1 MAPIFRMVC
10 SPVALAG
17 GPKGWTAETLRD
29 GEVALVVDDVRT
41 EKKNRMVNEPVVFY
55 THGLHQADEF
65 VVNSVSK
72 DKISG
77 YISVPK
83 NQTSAAALGH

>member
-1 MAPIFRMVC
+1 MVELR
-10 SPVALAG
+10 SAD
-17 GPKGWTAETLRD
+17 PKKNQFT
-29 GEVALVVDDVRT
+29 VALVVDDIRT

-55 THGLHQADEF
+55 PQGMHQADEF
-65 VVNSVSK
+65 VVNSVAK

-83 NQTSAAALGH
+83 NPVQASAASDN